1 MASKKALVPIGN
13 GSEEWEAVT
22 IIDVLRRAG
31 TDVCVASVED
41 SLEVTCSRR
50 VKIVADANIADVTTK
65 DFDLIALPGGMP
77 GAERLRDS
85 KELIQ
90 LLRQQK
96 GEGKLYAAICASPAV
111 VFEHH
116 GLIEG
121 RPATAFPAF
130 CDKLTNKESVEDRVV
145 KADNLITS
153 RGPGTAMEFALQLVA
168 ALHGLE
174 KAREVAKATV
184 PFEGWDKYIK

>member
-1 MASKKALVPIGN
+1 MTYIFSPELATVLFLNATPSLLTTLV
-13 GSEEWEAVT
+13 
-22 IIDVLRRAG
+22 
-31 TDVCVASVED
+31 
-41 SLEVTCSRR
+41 SLFHV
-50 VKIVADANIADVTTK
+50 
-65 DFDLIALPGGMP
+65 P
-77 GAERLRDS
+77 
-85 KELIQ
+85 
-90 LLRQQK
+90 
-96 GEGKLYAAICASPAV
+96 
-111 VFEHH
+111 

-130 CDKLTNKESVEDRVV
+130 CDKLANKESVEDRVV